1 MEEKE
6 PVVILVTEDDEV
18 RAGVISFV
26 LSQNLKKGD
35 LRLDVKAVNEFLD
48 NREEQYPGMGKE
60 LEKFVYDE
68 LVPAID
74 KITAIVDKYESRLM
88 Q

>member
-6 PVVILVTEDDEV
+6 PVVILVTEADEV

-26 LSQNLKKGD
+26 LSQNLKTGD

-48 NREEQYPGMGKE
+48 NREEQYPGLGKE

-68 LVPAID
+68 LVPAMG

-88 Q
+88 L